1 MLKVRPFQKGVD
13 EHIYVKV
20 FNAAF
25 SDYDDMRGVTLEEA
39 RTLAN
44 APSFNLDG
52 LLFGEWDGQTAG
64 IVQALVD
71 KHREEKKG
79 FVQNLAVL
87 PEYRGRGIARE
98 LLKTAIA
105 VLKDRGMKVASAWA
119 QTDRLVCTHLYET
132 LGFKRVRTSSL
143 MKRILVDCPR
153 ETDEDEPASLRE
165 AQLADE
171 EEIALITRLDN
182 EAFKEHFN
190 YRPITVEET
199 KYLRLGSPFWKS
211 QKAWFA
217 TVDSQAVGYVVTGID
232 ERLNR
237 EKNARHGWVLD
248 IGVLKP
254 NRRRDVGTT
263 LMLRA
268 MSYLKTQGMEDALLY
283 VDDQNPT
290 HAMKLYEKVGF
301 QTYHKSASYEL
312 QLV

>member
-1 MLKVRPFQKGVD
+1 
-13 EHIYVKV
+13 
-20 FNAAF
+20 
-25 SDYDDMRGVTLEEA
+25 MRALTLEEA

-52 LLFGEWDGQTAG
+52 LLFGEWDGQTVGMVLAH
-64 IVQALVD
+64 VD
-71 KHREEKKG
+71 KNREEKKG

-98 LLKTAIA
+98 LLKTAVA
-105 VLKDRGMKVASAWA
+105 VLKEKGMIVASAWA

-132 LGFKRVRTSSL
+132 FGFKRVRTSSL
-143 MKRILVDCPR
+143 MKRILVDYLL
-153 ETDEDEPASLRE
+153 EAGEDEPANLRE
-165 AQLADE
+165 AQLEDE
-171 EEIALITRLDN
+171 EEIALIARLEN
-182 EAFKEHFN
+182 EAFREHFN
-190 YRPITVEET
+190 YRPMTVEET
-199 KYLRLGSPFWKS
+199 RYLLRGSPFWKS
-211 QKAWFA
+211 QKAWFV
-217 TVDSQAVGYVVTGID
+217 TLDDQTVGYVVVGID

-237 EKNARHGWVLD
+237 EKKARHGWILD

-254 NRRRDVGTT
+254 YRQRDVGTT

-268 MSYLKTQGMEDALLY
+268 MSYLKTQGMEDTLLY

-301 QTYHKSASYEL
+301 QVYHKSASYEL